1 MANMFRVALRR
12 PIFHNGNCCGRR
24 LALPCTMNPSGNCR
38 VNTVSYSG
46 LWWRKVLPPAVLVVA
61 ASLVLQPPDAAAAAG
76 ADCDALLEKAA
87 KADEIP
93 EIIIDSS
100 TNSIRVRTSQGECVE
115 RLSAPTAPSAAPG
128 PPETA
133 VQAPQ
138 TAPVTPPAAPP
149 VAVAPEPKAAPAA
162 PPVAEAPEPAPAAP
176 KTAEPG
182 KPFKTHPYF
191 RAQPMPPP
199 RSLGGPQGETA
210 KAPALSP
217 AADCTTDLNSL
228 WEKGE
233 HDIRG
238 TTYWLSQVFTI
249 DLDGDRRIDNVGF
262 RLKAAD
268 SPDLVIRYF
277 ADEDHLAARSVPTLK
292 LDDEDVISRLCFGQ
306 ASFNRPKPKGPKEE
320 LSPRAFETPDL
331 EKEMM
336 AKGKPA
342 AAVTQAERG
351 GVVSN
356 GLWVAIA
363 AFSGLVLAAASTGIY
378 LSRRIWLPALK
389 RLGKARRK
397 DGGEEEDEEEEDED
411 AKEKK

>member
-1 MANMFRVALRR
+1 M
-12 PIFHNGNCCGRR
+12 
-24 LALPCTMNPSGNCR
+24 
-38 VNTVSYSG
+38 NTVSYSG
-46 LWWRKVLPPAVLVVA
+46 MWWRKALPPAVLALAV
-61 ASLVLQPPDAAAAAG
+61 SLVLQRPDAAAAAG
-76 ADCDALLEKAA
+76 GNCDALLEKAA

-93 EIIIDSS
+93 EIVIDSL

-115 RLSAPTAPSAAPG
+115 QLSAPTEPSAAPG
-128 PPETA
+128 PPQTA
-133 VQAPQ
+133 LQAPP

-149 VAVAPEPKAAPAA
+149 VTEAAEPK
-162 PPVAEAPEPAPAAP
+162 PAPAAP

-199 RSLGGPQGETA
+199 RSLGGPQGGMA

-217 AADCTTDLNSL
+217 AADCATDLNSL

-233 HDIRG
+233 HHIRG

-249 DLDGDRRIDNVGF
+249 DLDGDRRTDNVGF
-262 RLKAAD
+262 RLKAANT
-268 SPDLVIRYF
+268 PDLVIRYY
-277 ADEDHLAARSVPTLK
+277 AGPGNLAGRSVPTLR

-306 ASFNRPKPKGPKEE
+306 VSFEKPRRKDRKTE
-320 LSPRAFETPDL
+320 PRRVFETPDL

-342 AAVTQAERG
+342 PAATQAEWG
-351 GVVSN
+351 GFVPN
-356 GLWVAIA
+356 GLWAAIA
-363 AFSGLVLAAASTGIY
+363 AVFGLVLAAGGTGIY

-397 DGGEEEDEEEEDED
+397 DGGEEEDEEDEEDEKDED

>member
-1 MANMFRVALRR
+1 M
-12 PIFHNGNCCGRR
+12 
-24 LALPCTMNPSGNCR
+24 
-38 VNTVSYSG
+38 NTVSYSG
-46 LWWRKVLPPAVLVVA
+46 TWWRKVLPPAVLVLAV
-61 ASLVLQPPDAAAAAG
+61 SLVLQRPDAAAAAG
-76 ADCDALLEKAA
+76 ADCDALLEKAQ

-93 EIIIDSS
+93 EVVIDSS
-100 TNSIRVRTSQGECVE
+100 TNTIRVRTSEGECVE
-115 RLSAPTAPSAAPG
+115 QLSGPTAPSAAPG

-149 VAVAPEPKAAPAA
+149 VAEAAEPK
-162 PPVAEAPEPAPAAP
+162 PAPAAP
-176 KTAEPG
+176 KTAAPG
-182 KPFKTHPYF
+182 EPFKTHPYF
-191 RAQPMPPP
+191 RPQPMPPP

-210 KAPALSP
+210 KAPAPSP
-217 AADCTTDLNSL
+217 AADCTTDLKSL

-249 DLDGDRRIDNVGF
+249 DLDGDRRTDNVGF
-262 RLKAAD
+262 RLKAANT
-268 SPDLVIRYF
+268 PELVIRYY
-277 ADEDHLAARSVPTLK
+277 AGPGHLAGRSVPTLR

-306 ASFNRPKPKGPKEE
+306 VSFDKPRRKDRKTEP
-320 LSPRAFETPDL
+320 PRAFETPDL

-336 AKGKPA
+336 AKGNPA
-342 AAVTQAERG
+342 PAVTQAERG
-351 GVVSN
+351 GVVPI
-356 GLWVAIA
+356 GLWAAIA
-363 AFSGLVLAAASTGIY
+363 AVFGLVVAAGGTGIY

-397 DGGEEEDEEEEDED
+397 DGGEEEDEEDEEEEKDED

>member
-1 MANMFRVALRR
+1 M
-12 PIFHNGNCCGRR
+12 
-24 LALPCTMNPSGNCR
+24 
-38 VNTVSYSG
+38 NTVSYSG
-46 LWWRKVLPPAVLVVA
+46 MWWRKVLPPAVLVLAV
-61 ASLVLQPPDAAAAAG
+61 SLVLQRPDAAAAAG

-115 RLSAPTAPSAAPG
+115 QLSAPTGPSAAPG

-138 TAPVTPPAAPP
+138 TPG
-149 VAVAPEPKAAPAA
+149 PK
-162 PPVAEAPEPAPAAP
+162 PAPAAP
-176 KTAEPG
+176 QAAEPG
-182 KPFKTHPYF
+182 KPFKIHPYF

-217 AADCTTDLNSL
+217 AADCTTGLNSL

-249 DLDGDRRIDNVGF
+249 DLDGDRRTDNVGF
-262 RLKAAD
+262 RLKAANT
-268 SPDLVIRYF
+268 PDLVIRYY
-277 ADEDHLAARSVPTLK
+277 AGPGHLAGRSVPTLK

-306 ASFNRPKPKGPKEE
+306 VSFDKPRRKARKTEP
-320 LSPRAFETPDL
+320 PRAFETPDL

-342 AAVTQAERG
+342 PAVTQAERG
-351 GVVSN
+351 GVVPD
-356 GLWVAIA
+356 GLWAAIA
-363 AFSGLVLAAASTGIY
+363 AVSGLVLAAGGTGAY
-378 LSRRIWLPALK
+378 LIGR
-389 RLGKARRK
+389 
-397 DGGEEEDEEEEDED
+397 
-411 AKEKK
+411 

>member
-1 MANMFRVALRR
+1 M
-12 PIFHNGNCCGRR
+12 
-24 LALPCTMNPSGNCR
+24 
-38 VNTVSYSG
+38 NTVSYSG
-46 LWWRKVLPPAVLVVA
+46 MWWRKVLPPAVLVLAV
-61 ASLVLQPPDAAAAAG
+61 SLVLQRPDAAAAAG

-93 EIIIDSS
+93 EIIIEAS
-100 TNSIRVRTSQGECVE
+100 TNSLRVRTSQGECVE
-115 RLSAPTAPSAAPG
+115 QLSAPTEPSVALGSPQTV
-128 PPETA
+128 P
-133 VQAPQ
+133 QAPQ
-138 TAPVTPPAAPP
+138 TAPAPPPAASPGVAGAPP
-149 VAVAPEPKAAPAA
+149 AYGVGGTPPGGPPAA
-162 PPVAEAPEPAPAAP
+162 EPPGPEPAPAAP

-191 RAQPMPPP
+191 RPQPMPPP
-199 RSLGGPQGETA
+199 RSLGGPQVGMA

-217 AADCTTDLNSL
+217 AAGCTTDLNSL

-233 HDIRG
+233 HQIRG

-249 DLDGDRRIDNVGF
+249 DLDGDRRTDNVGF
-262 RLKAAD
+262 RLKAANT
-268 SPDLVIRYF
+268 PELVIRYY
-277 ADEDHLAARSVPTLK
+277 AGPGNLAGRSVPTLR

-306 ASFNRPKPKGPKEE
+306 VSFDKPRRKDWKPEP
-320 LSPRAFETPDL
+320 PRGFETPDL

-342 AAVTQAERG
+342 PAVTQAETG
-351 GVVSN
+351 GVVPS
-356 GLWVAIA
+356 GLWAAIA
-363 AFSGLVLAAASTGIY
+363 AFFGLVLAAGGSGIY

-397 DGGEEEDEEEEDED
+397 DGGEEEDEEEEEKEKDED

>member
-1 MANMFRVALRR
+1 
-12 PIFHNGNCCGRR
+12 
-24 LALPCTMNPSGNCR
+24 MNPSGNCR
-38 VNTVSYSG
+38 VNNVSCSG
-46 LWWRKVLPPAVLVVA
+46 LWWRKVLPPAVLVLAV
-61 ASLVLQPPDAAAAAG
+61 SLVLQRPDAVAAPG

-115 RLSAPTAPSAAPG
+115 QLSAPTAPPAAPG

-133 VQAPQ
+133 VQAPP

-149 VAVAPEPKAAPAA
+149 VAEAAGPK
-162 PPVAEAPEPAPAAP
+162 PAPAAP

-210 KAPALSP
+210 KAPAPSP
-217 AADCTTDLNSL
+217 AADCTTDLNTL

-238 TTYWLSQVFTI
+238 TTYWLSQLFTI
-249 DLDGDRRIDNVGF
+249 DLDGDRRTDNVGF
-262 RLKAAD
+262 RLTAANT
-268 SPDLVIRYF
+268 PELVIRYY
-277 ADEDHLAARSVPTLK
+277 AGPGNLAGRSVPTLR
-292 LDDEDVISRLCFGQ
+292 LDHEDMISRLCFGQ
-306 ASFNRPKPKGPKEE
+306 VSFPT
-320 LSPRAFETPDL
+320 PRRQARETPRGFEIPDL

-336 AKGKPA
+336 SIGKPA
-342 AAVTQAERG
+342 PAVTPAERG
-351 GVVSN
+351 GGVLG
-356 GLWVAIA
+356 GLWA
-363 AFSGLVLAAASTGIY
+363 AMAAGSGLVVAAGGAGVY
-378 LSRRIWLPALK
+378 LTRRKWLPALN

-397 DGGEEEDEEEEDED
+397 DGGEEEDEEEEEEENDED

>member
-1 MANMFRVALRR
+1 
-12 PIFHNGNCCGRR
+12 
-24 LALPCTMNPSGNCR
+24 MNPSGYCR

-46 LWWRKVLPPAVLVVA
+46 MWWRKVLPPAVLVLAV
-61 ASLVLQPPDAAAAAG
+61 SLVLQRPDAAAAAG

-100 TNSIRVRTSQGECVE
+100 TNSLRVRTSQGECVE
-115 RLSAPTAPSAAPG
+115 QLSSPTAPSSAPE

-149 VAVAPEPKAAPAA
+149 VAEAAEPKPAA
-162 PPVAEAPEPAPAAP
+162 AAP
-176 KTAEPG
+176 KAAEPG
-182 KPFKTHPYF
+182 KPFETHPYF
-191 RAQPMPPP
+191 RPQPMPPP

-210 KAPALSP
+210 KAPAPSP
-217 AADCTTDLNSL
+217 AADCTTDLKSL

-238 TTYWLSQVFTI
+238 ATYWLSQVFTV
-249 DLDGDRRIDNVGF
+249 DLDGDRRTDNVGF
-262 RLKAAD
+262 RLKAANT
-268 SPDLVIRYF
+268 PELVIRYY
-277 ADEDHLAARSVPTLK
+277 AGPGNLAGRSVPTLR

-306 ASFNRPKPKGPKEE
+306 VSFDKPRRKDRKMEPPRP
-320 LSPRAFETPDL
+320 FETPDL

-336 AKGKPA
+336 AKGNPA
-342 AAVTQAERG
+342 PAVTQAERS
-351 GVVSN
+351 GVVPS
-356 GLWVAIA
+356 GLWAAIA
-363 AFSGLVLAAASTGIY
+363 AVSGLVVAAGGIGVY
-378 LSRRIWLPALK
+378 LTRRKWLPALK
-389 RLGKARRK
+389 QLGKARRK
-397 DGGEEEDEEEEDED
+397 DGEEEDDEDDEEEEKEEED